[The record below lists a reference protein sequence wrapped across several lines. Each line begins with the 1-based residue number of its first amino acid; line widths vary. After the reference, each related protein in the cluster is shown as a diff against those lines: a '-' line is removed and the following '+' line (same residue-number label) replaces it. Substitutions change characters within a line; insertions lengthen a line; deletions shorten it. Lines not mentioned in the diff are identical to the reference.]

1 MDTQNQLA
9 VFSLAVAVG
18 FVGGIVYEP
27 FAFLRLLF
35 GCHRGK
41 NAKIGMGFDVLF
53 WLAFALLSIFSS
65 FALRFPSFRAYI
77 WLGYAVGGIIY
88 LKTLRRIVAF
98 FENLCYN
105 KVAKLVKKAKNQREL
120 HKKEK
125 LKRKEYGKNDYDTRK
140 NEKID
145 YGDRRSGNDPFRPFA
160 RRFDLSMDYDR
171 GVRRPRR
178 KVRRGKRT
186 TSTNNRREKNG
197 RGIL

>member
-77 WLGYAVGGIIY
+77 WLGYVVGGIIY

-98 FENLCYN
+98 FQKVCYN
-105 KVAKLVKKAKNQREL
+105 KTIKVAK
-120 HKKEK
+120 
-125 LKRKEYGKNDYDTRK
+125 
-140 NEKID
+140 
-145 YGDRRSGNDPFRPFA
+145 
-160 RRFDLSMDYDR
+160 
-171 GVRRPRR
+171 RR
-178 KVRRGKRT
+178 KTKKKLSKTGDK
-186 TSTNNRREKNG
+186 
-197 RGIL
+197 L

>member
-9 VFSLAVAVG
+9 IFALAVAVG

-41 NAKIGMGFDVLF
+41 NAKIGMAFDVLF

-88 LKTLRRIVAF
+88 LKTLRRILAF
-98 FENLCYN
+98 CEKVCYN
-105 KVAKLVKKAKNQREL
+105 KLVKVLKKAKS
-120 HKKEK
+120 KKNTHTEV
-125 LKRKEYGKNDYDTRK
+125 EYD
-140 NEKID
+140 
-145 YGDRRSGNDPFRPFA
+145 A
-160 RRFDLSMDYDR
+160 R
-171 GVRRPRR
+171 
-178 KVRRGKRT
+178 
-186 TSTNNRREKNG
+186 
-197 RGIL
+197 